1 MPYEV
6 MLLPR
11 ARRAL
16 DRLAPSERNAVLGA
30 LRRDLDANEVIAERI
45 EADGRTYLRAP
56 LGPRHHT
63 LYRPLSGD
71 EVRRL
76 VDQGVLTQPADRAYA
91 VLSLDSADKEA
102 AG

>member
-16 DRLAPSERNAVLGA
+16 DRLAPLERNAVLAA
-30 LRRDLDANEVIAERI
+30 LRHDLDANEVIVERV
-45 EADGRTYLRAP
+45 EADRRTYLRAP
-56 LGPRHHT
+56 LGVRYHV

-76 VDQGVLTQPADRAYA
+76 VDRGVLTEPANRAYA

-102 AG
+102 VG